1 MAVSFV
7 KPVNLLLSGYSYL
20 QSSISR
26 KPGVWGMPAAI
37 STELTNHCN
46 LNCPECSSG
55 SGIMERKRGFMDIG
69 LFRDILAE
77 MKPYLYNINLYF
89 QGEPMLHPL
98 FFSFLESARRF
109 RTTVSTNGHYLTA
122 ENSDYLAGSGLGRLI
137 VSVDGMDQAAY
148 ASYRKNGE
156 LDRVIA
162 GVNNAAAARKKL
174 NSSMTIEIQLLVNR
188 YNEHQIG
195 QVRQFAKERGI
206 RLRLKSMQ
214 VINEESIQ
222 GWMPEIEKFRRYEAG
237 DGKYIIKST
246 LPDNCRRI
254 WFNPVVTWDGKV
266 LPCCFDKNAHHVMG
280 DLKNNS
286 FRAIWHGAE
295 FDKFRHRILNNR
307 SGIDMCRNCTEGLK
321 GVKT

>member
-1 MAVSFV
+1 
-7 KPVNLLLSGYSYL
+7 
-20 QSSISR
+20 
-26 KPGVWGMPAAI
+26 
-37 STELTNHCN
+37 
-46 LNCPECSSG
+46 
-55 SGIMERKRGFMDIG
+55 MERKRGFMDIG